1 MSTNTRTRK
10 INTKKQ
16 NAVENTSYENEETE
30 NTSIGCYIKARHIIV
45 LMSFIAKFNSYS
57 MRTNLS
63 VAVVAM
69 VNQTDENTS
78 NNTSDVCPDHGS
90 SEIDEIGENG
100 SFNWDIGQES
110 LLLGCYYYGY
120 IISNFVGGYL
130 AKRFGI
136 KLVLGISMFL
146 SSIVTILSP
155 PIAKASFGLFV
166 AARTLLGALQG
177 PISPSVHAAIGKW
190 IPPLELTKA
199 VAIASSGNCIGTLVT
214 LPVAGII
221 ADQLGWEEVFYI
233 TGGIALPCSLLLI
246 ALVHDSPSDHPR
258 ISEEEKSYIE
268 KTTGISQENLL
279 QFQENDQPTPWKSIF
294 TSIPLWATTVG
305 VFACNWATH
314 TYLSL
319 LPTYMS
325 SILRFNLAASGTLS
339 ALPYLLQFLTLL
351 VAGYFCDIIRQRRIA
366 KTVTVRKVNS
376 FLSLVIPS
384 IFIVLAGYSGC
395 NVAAAV
401 SFFSISV
408 AFLAFNV
415 TSHEANIIDLA
426 PRYSGITCGVINAI
440 ANFPGFLAPQMA
452 GLILLNGQTI
462 QQWQYVFWMS
472 AVVATVGFIFFAIF
486 GSGQVQPWALL
497 SDCNDTSIS
506 DIVSSS
512 KVYERSENIP
522 TFNKKEPTDVLNDKL

>member
-1 MSTNTRTRK
+1 MSTNTRARRN
-10 INTKKQ
+10 NTKEWDG
-16 NAVENTSYENEETE
+16 VENISHENEESE
-30 NTSIGCYIKARHIIV
+30 KTSNGCYIKARHIIV
-45 LMSFIAKFNSYS
+45 LMSFIAKFNLFS

-63 VAVVAM
+63 VAIVAM
-69 VNQTDENTS
+69 VNQTDEDTS
-78 NNTSDVCPDHGS
+78 ANTSDVCPDHGS
-90 SEIDEIGENG
+90 SEIDENGENG

-120 IISNFVGGYL
+120 IISNVVGGYL

-136 KLVLGISMFL
+136 KLVLGISMLL

-155 PIAKASFGLFV
+155 PIAKSSFGLFV
-166 AARTLLGALQG
+166 AARILLGVLQG
-177 PISPSVHAAIGKW
+177 PLAPSVHAAIGKW

-199 VAIASSGNCIGTLVT
+199 VAIASCGNCIGTLVT

-221 ADQLGWEEVFYI
+221 ADQLGWEAVFYI
-233 TGGIALPCSLLLI
+233 TGGIALPCSMLWI
-246 ALVHDSPSDHPR
+246 AVVHDSPSDHPR

-268 KTTGISQENLL
+268 KTTGISQEKS
-279 QFQENDQPTPWKSIF
+279 DQPTPWKALF

-305 VFACNWATH
+305 FFACNWASH

-325 SILRFNLAASGTLS
+325 SILRFNLAASGALS
-339 ALPYLLQFLTLL
+339 ALPYLLQFFTLL
-351 VAGYFCDIIRQRRIA
+351 AAGYFCDIIRQRRIA

-376 FLSLVIPS
+376 FLSLIIPS

-440 ANFPGFLAPQMA
+440 GNFPGFLAPQMA

-472 AVVATVGFIFFAIF
+472 ALVATVGFIFFAIF
-486 GSGQVQPWALL
+486 GSGEVQSWAIPP
-497 SDCNDTSIS
+497 DVNDTSIS
-506 DIVSSS
+506 DTASSS
-512 KVYERSENIP
+512 KVYERSENIT
-522 TFNKKEPTDVLNDKL
+522 TFNKKELPDVQNDKL